1 MSQASVWA
9 AEVARAEF
17 GDARLNR
24 RLGTVLGHWSQ
35 QPQASIPQA
44 SGSAAA
50 TKAAYRFVSH
60 PAVTPAAIA
69 AAARPSVVARIA
81 TQSADVVLSVQ
92 DTTEL
97 DTTARPTVQ
106 GVGPL
111 SGRGHQGLHVH
122 TALAVSAT
130 GVPLGV
136 LAQTVWARDPATAGQ
151 RHQRRQRALRQ
162 KESARWGAT
171 LTASL
176 VGIPTTTTVVT
187 VADREADIFALF
199 AQPRPAPAQLLIRA
213 THDRA
218 LVSADPQ
225 VRYLWDLVVSA
236 PTWLETA
243 VRLEAT
249 PRRPARTA
257 ACVVQVQTV
266 TLRPPAHRPPGSPAA
281 TPVVLQAVLVTEPA
295 PPPDTEALGWLLLT
309 SLPVATPEDAL
320 RIVTWYG
327 YRWLIER
334 YHVVLKTGCRIEE
347 RQFHTAER
355 LTTALALYSLI
366 ACQLLRLTYQARATP
381 DVPCTVV
388 LTTAEWQAL
397 HAHTHHTPVVP
408 ATPPS
413 LREALRAIARLG
425 GFLGRRSD
433 GEPGVQ
439 VLWQGL
445 TRLRDLAAMW
455 SLLHGDAR
463 TYG

>member
-1 MSQASVWA
+1 M
-9 AEVARAEF
+9 
-17 GDARLNR
+17 
-24 RLGTVLGHWSQ
+24 
-35 QPQASIPQA
+35 
-44 SGSAAA
+44 
-50 TKAAYRFVSH
+50 
-60 PAVTPAAIA
+60 
-69 AAARPSVVARIA
+69 
-81 TQSADVVLSVQ
+81 
-92 DTTEL
+92 
-97 DTTARPTVQ
+97 
-106 GVGPL
+106 
-111 SGRGHQGLHVH
+111 
-122 TALAVSAT
+122 
-130 GVPLGV
+130 
-136 LAQTVWARDPATAGQ
+136 
-151 RHQRRQRALRQ
+151 
-162 KESARWGAT
+162 
-171 LTASL
+171 
-176 VGIPTTTTVVT
+176 
-187 VADREADIFALF
+187 
-199 AQPRPAPAQLLIRA
+199 
-213 THDRA
+213 
-218 LVSADPQ
+218 
-225 VRYLWDLVVSA
+225 
-236 PTWLETA
+236 
-243 VRLEAT
+243 
-249 PRRPARTA
+249 
-257 ACVVQVQTV
+257 
-266 TLRPPAHRPPGSPAA
+266 
-281 TPVVLQAVLVTEPA
+281 TEPA